1 LERIRLIKLR
11 GDVVVDEE
19 PQKGIQDQ
27 TTSELES
34 SSASRVVDESNGST
48 DSENSKEFKDPS
60 KKANTSNSPQR
71 RFRDFLVGGD
81 LDSSES
87 SPQSEVTSNSS
98 KGTKPEKT
106 RSTDKD
112 AQSSDSHYLSQE
124 LMSFD
129 FYRKLRSNKEQV
141 LKIIGGL
148 VGVLFII
155 AGLIYILGSP
165 VRVADNVVAG
175 ERAVI
180 SAFLIL
186 VGVLIIAGVFARRLL
201 EKSFLKNIHS
211 ELEEAE
217 APDSEKK
224 SPDKKEKQKG
234 NIEEMDKK

>member
-1 LERIRLIKLR
+1 M
-11 GDVVVDEE
+11 DEE

-27 TTSELES
+27 KTSEVES
-34 SSASRVVDESNGST
+34 SPASRVVDESNGST
-48 DSENSKEFKDPS
+48 DSENSKESKKSKGFKDPS

-71 RFRDFLVGGD
+71 RFRDFLARGD

-87 SPQSEVTSNSS
+87 SPQSEVTSASS

-106 RSTDKD
+106 GSTEDKD
-112 AQSSDSHYLSQE
+112 APSSDSHYLSQE

-148 VGVLFII
+148 VGALFII